1 MLFAFSYLKRF
12 GSLALCLITLIE
24 NMTGTADEGVTDFFE
39 RQVRPVLVER
49 CYKCHSADSEKI
61 KGGLTLDTPEGWLK
75 GGEHGP
81 AIVPGAP
88 EQSRLIEAIRYGNE
102 DLQMPPKQK
111 LSEAEIANITS
122 WIKMGAPAP
131 SAAATGSFKKGL
143 QTNLWAFIPPKPH
156 PLPKVRNTAW
166 CISPIDYFIL
176 ARLDAA
182 GLQPAPAA
190 DKATLIRRVT
200 YDLTGLPPTPAEVDG
215 FLADKSKEAYHK
227 VVERLLASPHY
238 GERWARHWLDVAR
251 YADTKG
257 YVYSDREEPRFVHSA
272 AYRDWVI
279 AAFNKDIPY
288 DQFLLY
294 QIAADQLVH
303 TPSGRENLA
312 AMGFLTLGRRFLG
325 VVHDIID
332 DRIDVVMRG
341 TQGLTVACARCHD
354 HKFDPIPTRDY
365 YSLYGVFNGSY
376 EKLERLDTAM
386 PGSDEFET
394 EFKKRTQ
401 KLQDTF
407 AAKKKALAEKLRSRA
422 GDYLFASLTADKLP
436 SEEFY
441 EIRGPDDLN
450 PTFVRQWQS
459 YLFQRARSFDP
470 VFAPWNTLSSL
481 RTNEFKTKSGYLLTE
496 IFKNPALN
504 PLVKKAL
511 EEHALDSIHDLASLY
526 GKLLTTSVTDT
537 NTPVETNF
545 ISARE
550 ELRQVLLGADSPA
563 NVPAGSIADQEWFF
577 DEPTRVELSKLQAEI
592 ERLIINTTN
601 APPFTM
607 ALEDRPVQKNP
618 RVFRRGNP
626 ASKGEEI
633 PRQFL
638 QALSKNLKP
647 FSHGSGRLE
656 LAQAIASPDNPL
668 TARVMV
674 NRIWLNHFGAGLVTT
689 PSDFG
694 VRSEPPSHP
703 ELLDWLALYFN
714 AHGGSIKELHRLIV
728 LSAAYQQQSDRP
740 ADKKWTAANA
750 LATQKDPGNRLLW
763 KMNRQRLE
771 YEEMRDSLLAV
782 SGDIDPAI
790 GGRAVDLFKQP
801 FSARRAIYG
810 YLDRQFLPGTL
821 RNFDFPNPDIH
832 SSQRL
837 LTTVPQQAL
846 YFMNSP
852 FLAERSRRLLSA
864 ARPPGTE
871 PALGAKIVSLYRTIY
886 QRPPSAREIEWG
898 QQFILD
904 EESSHVDELPK
915 YEPVLW
921 SYGYGEV
928 DEGSG
933 MLKNFNPLP
942 YFTGDAWQG
951 GTVWPDEK
959 LGWARLTAEGGHT
972 GNDHA
977 HSVIRRWTVPVDGT
991 YRIDGQIK
999 HAHTEGIGIRAR
1011 IIAKELTLLGT
1022 WNVHNS
1028 AAETRID
1035 SVELKK
1041 GDTLDFVA
1049 ELPGKLEHNDFIW
1062 VPTMTRQAE
1071 GSKMQS
1077 WNSKKD
1083 FAGPPEPPIAPLNT
1097 WERYAQT
1104 LLLANEFVF
1113 ID

>member
-1 MLFAFSYLKRF
+1 MHVA
-12 GSLALCLITLIE
+12 
-24 NMTGTADEGVTDFFE
+24 ADEVASDFFE

-49 CYKCHSADSEKI
+49 CYKCHSAQSEKI

-75 GGEHGP
+75 GGDNGP
-81 AIVPGAP
+81 AVVPGSP
-88 EQSRLIEAIRYGNE
+88 EKSRLVEAIGYGNE

-111 LSEAEIANITS
+111 LTEEQIANLTT

-131 SAAATGSFKKGL
+131 VSVPEGSLKKAS
-143 QTNLWAFIPPKPH
+143 QTNLWAFIPPKPQLV
-156 PLPKVRNTAW
+156 PRVRNPSW
-166 CISPIDYFIL
+166 CLSPIDNFIL
-176 ARLDAA
+176 ARLEAA
-182 GLQPAPAA
+182 GLQPAPQA
-190 DKATLIRRVT
+190 DKRTLLRRVT
-200 YDLTGLPPTPAEVDG
+200 YDLTGLPPTAADVEG
-215 FLADKSKEAYHK
+215 FLADKSRNAYSN

-279 AAFNKDIPY
+279 SAFNQDMPY
-288 DQFLLY
+288 YQFLLY
-294 QIAADQLVH
+294 QIAADQL
-303 TPSGRENLA
+303 TDSPSNRENLA

-376 EKLERLDTAM
+376 EKLERLDPATS
-386 PGSDEFET
+386 GSDEFEV

-407 AAKKKALAEKLRSRA
+407 AAKKKALAEKLRSRS
-422 GDYLFASLTADKLP
+422 GDYLLASLTADKLP

-459 YLFQRARSFDP
+459 YLSQRARSFDP
-470 VFAPWNTLSSL
+470 VFAPWNALSSL
-481 RTNEFKTKSGYLLTE
+481 GTNEFKAKSRGLLAE
-496 IFKNPALN
+496 IFENPALN
-504 PLVKKAL
+504 PLVKKTL
-511 EEHALDSIHDLASLY
+511 EEHAPQSMHDLASIY
-526 GKLLTTSVTDT
+526 GKLLTSSMPDP
-537 NTPVETNF
+537 NTVVETNF
-545 ISARE
+545 VSARE
-550 ELRQVLLGADSPA
+550 ELRQVLLAADSPA

-577 DEPTRVELSKLQAEI
+577 DEPSRVELSKLQAEI

-626 ASKGEEI
+626 ASRGDEV

-638 QALSKNLKP
+638 QALSKNRKP

-714 AHGGSIKELHRLIV
+714 VHGSSIKELHRLIV
-728 LSAAYQQQSDRP
+728 LSATYQQQSDRP
-740 ADKKWTAANA
+740 TNKKWTSANA
-750 LATQKDPGNRLLW
+750 LAMQKDPGNRLLW

-790 GGRAVDLFKQP
+790 GGKAVDLFKQP

-852 FLAERSRRLLSA
+852 YLAERSRRLLRA
-864 ARPPGTE
+864 AQPPVKE
-871 PALGAKIVSLYRTIY
+871 PALAARISSLYRAIY
-886 QRPPSAREIEWG
+886 QRQPSAREIELG
-898 QQFILD
+898 QQFILG
-904 EESSHVDELPK
+904 EGPSAIDELPK
-915 YEPVLW
+915 YEPVPW
-921 SYGYGEV
+921 SYGYGEF
-928 DEGSG
+928 DEASG
-933 MLKNFNPLP
+933 KLTQFKPLP
-942 YFTGDAWQG
+942 YFAGDAWQG

-959 LGWARLTAEGGHT
+959 LGWARLTADGGHT
-972 GNDHA
+972 GNDHV
-977 HSVIRRWTVPVDGT
+977 HSVIRRWTAPEDGT

-999 HAHTEGIGIRAR
+999 HTHTEGIGVRAR

-1035 SVELKK
+1035 SVEFKK
-1041 GDTLDFVA
+1041 GDFLDFVA

-1062 VPTMTRQAE
+1062 VPAITRQSG

-1077 WNSKKD
+1077 WNGKKD
-1083 FAGPPEPPIAPLNT
+1083 FSGPPEPPIAPLNV